1 MEKTS
6 TIDEQGFW
14 SKLKKVG
21 KTLSRPLVENLLIL
35 FYAFPD
41 ASPADKAI
49 IAGAIAY
56 FILPV
61 DLVPDFLPGG
71 YVDDAGVVAAAVAKI
86 RLSASDEVIEKARRK
101 VSEWF
106 D

>member
-1 MEKTS
+1 MSTK

-14 SKLKKVG
+14 SKLGKYAKKAG
-21 KTLSRPLVENLLIL
+21 RGLVLNVLIL

-41 ASPADKAI
+41 ASAADKAV

-61 DLVPDFLPGG
+61 DLIPDFLPGG
-71 YVDDAGVVAAAVAKI
+71 FADDASVIAAAVAKI
-86 RLSASDEVIEKARRK
+86 RMSASKEVIRRAEAK
-101 VSEWF
+101 LRDWF